1 MSNKKCP
8 KCGKPKKS
16 WFNLCWECNEKDKQI
31 PVCEVCNVKVQEGHT
46 LCKEHWKER
55 EDKKKKLRQ
64 VDYVKEKKEKDFRE
78 KYEGKY
84 YFNGRKVKSK
94 SELLICYFLEANH
107 IQMRY
112 ESSMTIDEGEMRPDF
127 ILEDERN
134 NMVILEH
141 FGLDDKKYIE
151 RRDIKIKKYK
161 KFCEENEGCYFIQTV
176 EDDMYNLKEKLG
188 KKLNGTPLK
197 KPIWK

>member
-1 MSNKKCP
+1 M
-8 KCGKPKKS
+8 
-16 WFNLCWECNEKDKQI
+16 L
-31 PVCEVCNVKVQEGHT
+31 
-46 LCKEHWKER
+46 
-55 EDKKKKLRQ
+55 
-64 VDYVKEKKEKDFRE
+64 
-78 KYEGKY
+78 
-84 YFNGRKVKSK
+84 
-94 SELLICYFLEANH
+94 FLEANH